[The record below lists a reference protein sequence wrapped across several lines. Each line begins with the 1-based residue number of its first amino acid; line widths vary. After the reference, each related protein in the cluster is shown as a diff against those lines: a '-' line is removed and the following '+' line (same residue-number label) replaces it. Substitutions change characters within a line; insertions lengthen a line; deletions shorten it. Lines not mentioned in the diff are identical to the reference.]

1 MATSRRPSRE
11 EEEGPIECM
20 YDNVRSILFLKNEN
34 YPTRE
39 IIDYLKSDIADRSL
53 RDSLCVDGFPLSFQK
68 YEILTSGFKLDM
80 DWNKALLLFKMGLF
94 VDLNERKQVVDHI
107 VENYCEW
114 IRQRGGLGRLVPK
127 SYRSARL
134 RAEMYGTSDRRQSDA
149 DTGFMTRMKRRF
161 SITR

>member
-1 MATSRRPSRE
+1 MTTIRRPSRE
-11 EEEGPIECM
+11 EEEEEEGTIECM
-20 YDNVRSILFLKNEN
+20 YDNVRSILFLEYDNN
-34 YPTRE
+34 AMRE

-94 VDLNERKQVVDHI
+94 VNLDERKLVARHI
-107 VENYCEW
+107 VENYCDW

-134 RAEMYGTSDRRQSDA
+134 RAESRRLSDA
-149 DTGFMTRMKRRF
+149 DTGLMSRLKRRL

>member
-11 EEEGPIECM
+11 EEEEGPIECM
-20 YDNVRSILFLKNEN
+20 SDNVRSILSLN
-34 YPTRE
+34 YDNYQTRE

-94 VDLNERKQVVDHI
+94 VDLDEREQVVDHI
-107 VENYCEW
+107 VDNYCEW

-134 RAEMYGTSDRRQSDA
+134 RSEMYGRRQSDA